1 MSFAPNLAKALV
13 ASQSEMTDAVKD
25 AKNPFFKSKY
35 ADLNSVREAIMPA
48 LTKNKL
54 AVFQPVI
61 LLDSG
66 KSVIRTTVLHESGES
81 YTADTE
87 VVCAKVNDP
96 QAYGSAISYARR
108 YGLQSM
114 FNVGAVDDDA
124 EIGMGRK
131 NNVVTTATNVTV
143 AQVKAAAPVSMAEA
157 AAGTGP
163 VVSKTEVSA
172 PAPKPFRKRST
183 ATTTQEDAF

>member
-1 MSFAPNLAKALV
+1 MSFGANLAKALV
-13 ASQSEMTDAVKD
+13 SSQAEMTDAVKD

-35 ADLNSVREAIMPA
+35 ADLNAVREAIMPA

-54 AVFQPVI
+54 AVLQPVI

-124 EIGMGRK
+124 EVSMGRK
-131 NNVVTTATNVTV
+131 NNTVTV
-143 AQVKAAAPVSMAEA
+143 SSTPSVSVSQIKAAAPQAVSATTIETKA
-157 AAGTGP
+157 
-163 VVSKTEVSA
+163 EVSA
-172 PAPKPFRKRST
+172 APAGKAFRPKPKT
-183 ATTTQEDAF
+183 TTTQDSF

>member
-1 MSFAPNLAKALV
+1 MSFGPNLAKAIV
-13 ASQSEMTDAVKD
+13 SSQAEMTDAVKD
-25 AKNPFFKSKY
+25 SKNPFFKSKY
-35 ADLNSVREAIMPA
+35 ADLNAVREAIMPA

-54 AVFQPVI
+54 AVLQPVI

-66 KSVIRTTVLHESGES
+66 KSVVRTTVLHESGEL

-124 EIGMGRK
+124 ETNMAR
-131 NNVVTTATNVTV
+131 NNANATKTASTVTVTEVKKAVETKAETV
-143 AQVKAAAPVSMAEA
+143 AQEVAVEKAAVSP
-157 AAGTGP
+157 GRFRP
-163 VVSKTEVSA
+163 RSKTVETS
-172 PAPKPFRKRST
+172 S
-183 ATTTQEDAF
+183 EDKF

>member
-1 MSFAPNLAKALV
+1 MTFGANLAKALV
-13 ASQSEMTDAVKD
+13 SSQAEMTDAVKD

-35 ADLNSVREAIMPA
+35 ADLNAVREAIMPA

-54 AVFQPVI
+54 AVLQPVI

-66 KSVIRTTVLHESGES
+66 KSVIRTTVLHESGEN

-124 EIGMGRK
+124 EGNMARK
-131 NNVVTTATNVTV
+131 PQNTAASINTNIPISGTLSVSGQAVTNVAVVSKEEATV
-143 AQVKAAAPVSMAEA
+143 PTSGGFKRKPKPTAAAPQGDV
-157 AAGTGP
+157 
-163 VVSKTEVSA
+163 
-172 PAPKPFRKRST
+172 F
-183 ATTTQEDAF
+183 